1 MVRFRQIVSTTKK
14 NETEGYKLVQS
25 NILILTILNFCK
37 RQRRTEL
44 TEIVSNDIGDLFVW
58 PSFICITSCLP
69 LLSASF

>member
-1 MVRFRQIVSTTKK
+1 MVRFRQIVSITKK

-25 NILILTILNFCK
+25 KILILTILNYCK
-37 RQRRTEL
+37 RQIRTKL
-44 TEIVSNDIGDLFVW
+44 TEIVGNDIGDLFVW